1 MVPRACTCLSI
12 GIYFG
17 ERQETT
23 DGVAWDTMLYS
34 EDEVARITRVA
45 AEAALKRGGDL
56 LSVDKA
62 NVLASSRLWR
72 NTATEVIEKEYP
84 TVNLRHG
91 LVDSVAMDIITR
103 CESWR
108 DGRAGGEIGGR
119 RERQAE
125 RERDR
130 ERHRETQ
137 RDRERQRETERQR
150 QSERQTERQRN
161 VGDM

>member
-1 MVPRACTCLSI
+1 
-12 GIYFG
+12 
-17 ERQETT
+17 
-23 DGVAWDTMLYS
+23 MLYS

-84 TVNLRHG
+84 AVNLRHG

-103 CESWR
+103 YESWR
-108 DGRAGGEIGGR
+108 DGRAEGEIGGW

-125 RERDR
+125 RD
-130 ERHRETQ
+130 
-137 RDRERQRETERQR
+137 RETER
-150 QSERQTERQRN
+150 ERERET
-161 VGDM
+161 

>member
-1 MVPRACTCLSI
+1 
-12 GIYFG
+12 
-17 ERQETT
+17 
-23 DGVAWDTMLYS
+23 MLYS

-84 TVNLRHG
+84 AVNLRHG

-103 CESWR
+103 YESWR
-108 DGRAGGEIGGR
+108 VGWAGREIGGWI
-119 RERQAE
+119 ERQAE
-125 RERDR
+125 RERERDR
-130 ERHRETQ
+130 Q
-137 RDRERQRETERQR
+137 RERQRD
-150 QSERQTERQRN
+150 RQRN
-161 VGDM
+161 VGDVEEHKRAREERDRDTGLIPVGVM